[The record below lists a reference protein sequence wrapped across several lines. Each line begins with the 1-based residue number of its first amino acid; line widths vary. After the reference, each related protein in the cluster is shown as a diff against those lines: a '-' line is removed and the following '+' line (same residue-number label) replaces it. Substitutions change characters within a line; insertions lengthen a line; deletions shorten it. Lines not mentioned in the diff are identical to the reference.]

1 MRTQFVWSIVG
12 ALFVLAGFAPPA
24 VAGLTPFTGSTTGIW
39 SDPVKAG
46 DYINASGGLVYR
58 DDTLTGVYS
67 GFGTNSIQW
76 GANLNPLPPG
86 VDPFST
92 LTFTGTGFSGVL
104 SGDQFLLGTLTYT
117 NGTSTTGTSVY
128 GGTLHIS
135 ATVSGVTIDQAVN
148 LAQFVATINTG
159 ISQRRDA
166 DFVYF
171 PSLGISF
178 DVFEGATA
186 SANVYGKI
194 LGDPYLT
201 LSKLTTSS
209 PSGFVGSGSIDF
221 VPEPGTWSLL
231 GAGLIALGV
240 LERRRFGK
248 R

>member
-1 MRTQFVWSIVG
+1 MRTRFCWRILG
-12 ALFVLAGFAPPA
+12 ALFVLACFTPPA
-24 VAGLTPFTGSTTGIW
+24 DAGVTPFTGSTTGVW
-39 SDPVKAG
+39 SDPVTAG
-46 DYINASGGLVYR
+46 NYIDTSGGLIFR
-58 DDTLTGVYS
+58 DDTLTSVHS

-76 GANLNPLPPG
+76 GANLNPLPAG
-86 VDPFST
+86 IEPFST
-92 LTFTGTGFSGVL
+92 LTF

-117 NGTSTTGTSVY
+117 NGTSTTGTMLY

-135 ATVSGVTIDQAVN
+135 ATVSGVTIDQAINV
-148 LAQFVATINTG
+148 AQVMTTLNTG

-171 PSLGISF
+171 TSLGTSF

-194 LGDPYLT
+194 LGDPYLS

-209 PSGFVGSGSIDF
+209 PSAFIGSGAIDF
-221 VPEPGTWSLL
+221 VPEPGSWSLL